1 MFVVLIL
8 IQQQTTH
15 FKRIG
20 GATLGAPNVQPIIK
34 EWVAVYSETSGASM
48 PHKMSILALLG
59 LAVALL
65 VAAPAN
71 ADLIHEHQTGDLER
85 DADSAPHYWHE
96 VHLGENLK
104 LNEHRFERDHFK
116 GDNSYSGAP
125 NTAEWIWWLNH
136 SDNDKNEFAENPND
150 AVVTA
155 PEPASL
161 FLLGSGVLALGAW
174 RRRANHSAPIS

>member
-1 MFVVLIL
+1 
-8 IQQQTTH
+8 
-15 FKRIG
+15 
-20 GATLGAPNVQPIIK
+20 
-34 EWVAVYSETSGASM
+34 M
-48 PHKMSILALLG
+48 PHKISILALLG

-71 ADLIHEHQTGDLER
+71 ADLIHEYQTGDLDR

-96 VHLGENLK
+96 VHLGENLM
-104 LNEHRFERDHFK
+104 LNAHRFERDHFK
-116 GDNSYSGAP
+116 GDDSYSGVP

-136 SDNDKNEFAENPND
+136 SDNDKNEFGDNPNTPE
-150 AVVTA
+150 VTAA

-161 FLLGSGVLALGAW
+161 FLLGSGVLALGGW

>member
-1 MFVVLIL
+1 
-8 IQQQTTH
+8 
-15 FKRIG
+15 
-20 GATLGAPNVQPIIK
+20 
-34 EWVAVYSETSGASM
+34 M
-48 PHKMSILALLG
+48 PHKISILALLG
-59 LAVALL
+59 LALALL

-71 ADLIHEHQTGDLER
+71 ADLIHEYQTADLER

-96 VHLGENLK
+96 VQLGENLK

-116 GDNSYSGAP
+116 GDDFYSGVP

-136 SDNDKNEFAENPND
+136 SDKDKNEFGENPND
-150 AVVTA
+150 PVVKA

-161 FLLGSGVLALGAW
+161 FLLGSGVLALSAW

>member
-1 MFVVLIL
+1 
-8 IQQQTTH
+8 
-15 FKRIG
+15 
-20 GATLGAPNVQPIIK
+20 VQPIK
-34 EWVAVYSETSGASM
+34 PGRGGGLFTDFWGSM
-48 PHKMSILALLG
+48 PHKISILALLG

-71 ADLIHEHQTGDLER
+71 ADLIHEYQTTDLEK
-85 DADSAPHYWHE
+85 DADSAPHYWRD

-116 GDNSYSGAP
+116 GANFYSGVP

-136 SDNDKNEFAENPND
+136 SDKDKNDGENPND
-150 AVVTA
+150 PVVKA
-155 PEPASL
+155 PEPTSL